1 MPYLKAV
8 LHCSRIRETGVE
20 DSVVVISQDSWIW
33 LSMFR
38 FTRLIRVLTPLYLY
52 RLHTFG
58 CQQATTTG
66 SASRVLELKGSKST
80 SYTGLR
86 QTKQGQLL
94 ESEIH
99 VYVYWLS
106 IHPALCGLS
115 FEATYF
121 YICHPCNGYNISQP
135 CAGQGLPSCIHG
147 ACQLR
152 KDSLAPKA
160 FACSHTSEL
169 R

>member
-38 FTRLIRVLTPLYLY
+38 FTGLLRVLTPLYLD
-52 RLHTFG
+52 RLQTFG

-80 SYTGLR
+80 SRTGLR

-94 ESEIH
+94 ESVIH
-99 VYVYWLS
+99 VYVYGLS
-106 IHPALCGLS
+106 PHPALCGLIALKLPTS
-115 FEATYF
+115 TSVIHATATTFPNHALVKVYLRASTE
-121 YICHPCNGYNISQP
+121 PAS
-135 CAGQGLPSCIHG
+135 CARTVLLQKRVHV
-147 ACQLR
+147 
-152 KDSLAPKA
+152 
-160 FACSHTSEL
+160 HTL
-169 R
+169 QN